1 MVKNDYKIK
10 VFNCHTIFSKPQNSI
25 IATKLEL
32 VKSKPINNLY
42 HLVTFGVKIA
52 LINHQPVCLGGSK
65 SIIMLQSF
73 FILCSGADRN
83 LLTSCSEGEKTKYVG
98 IGATVFFTAIMAL
111 IASSYALY
119 TVFDNPFIAM
129 GFGIIWGLL
138 IFNLDRFIVSTI
150 RKRDTFSSE
159 FLQASPRIIL
169 AIIIA
174 IVISKPLEI
183 KIFEKEINTVLL
195 KEKNAMTLNN
205 KKEIATYFKSD
216 LDKNKAE
223 NDLLKA
229 EITKKEAEVNSLYE
243 TYIAEAEGTKGTMKL
258 GKGPVFKE
266 KIAKHNLASAE
277 LDSLRKNNLAKIAL
291 NDSKSKTLQTDLDK
305 KITET
310 QPIIDGF
317 DGLMARI
324 NALNALPLLP
334 SLFIMLLFL
343 AIETSPIIA
352 KLLSQK
358 GEYDFKLED
367 IETALK
373 TTLSQNKYQREL
385 LVKTSAA
392 MHDKVYDDIAQ
403 DKKLYDLQRRKATEL
418 LELQANGFLEKQ
430 KKTL

>member
-1 MVKNDYKIK
+1 
-10 VFNCHTIFSKPQNSI
+10 
-25 IATKLEL
+25 
-32 VKSKPINNLY
+32 
-42 HLVTFGVKIA
+42 
-52 LINHQPVCLGGSK
+52 
-65 SIIMLQSF
+65 
-73 FILCSGADRN
+73 
-83 LLTSCSEGEKTKYVG
+83 
-98 IGATVFFTAIMAL
+98 MAF
-111 IASSYALY
+111 IASSYALS
-119 TVFDNPFIAM
+119 TVFDNDYIAM
-129 GFGIIWGLL
+129 GFGVVWGLL

-150 RKRDTFSSE
+150 RKRDRFWSE

-183 KIFEKEINTVLL
+183 KIFEKEINAVLL
-195 KEKNAMTLNN
+195 KEKNAMALNN

-216 LDKNKAE
+216 LEKNKAE
-223 NDLLKA
+223 TDSLKS
-229 EITKKEAEVNSLYE
+229 EITKKEKEVNTLYE
-243 TYIAEAEGTKGTMKL
+243 TYITEAEGTKGTMKL

-277 LDSLRKNNLAKIAL
+277 LDTIRKNNLSKIAL
-291 NDSKSKTLQTDLDK
+291 NEKKSKTLQADLDK
-305 KITET
+305 KVTET

-324 NALNALPLLP
+324 NALNKLPLIP

-352 KLLSQK
+352 KLLSPK

-373 TTLSQNKYQREL
+373 ATLQQDKYQRDL

-392 MHDKVYDDIAQ
+392 MHDKVYEDIAQ
-403 DKKLYDLQRRKATEL
+403 DKNLYNLQRKKATEL
-418 LELQANGFLEKQ
+418 LELQANNFVEKQ
-430 KKTL
+430 KRTL